1 MYKHTANTMNST
13 ATIIEN
19 HSPAEITGL
28 QSQLQ
33 VLQEQLMTLR
43 RSESEEN
50 LIKLEMEVDRLQRL
64 ILMRNKLK

>member
-1 MYKHTANTMNST
+1 MNST

-19 HSPAEITGL
+19 QSPAEITGL

-33 VLQEQLMTLR
+33 VLQQQLMTLR

>member
-1 MYKHTANTMNST
+1 MNST

-19 HSPAEITGL
+19 QSPAEITGL

>member
-1 MYKHTANTMNST
+1 MNST